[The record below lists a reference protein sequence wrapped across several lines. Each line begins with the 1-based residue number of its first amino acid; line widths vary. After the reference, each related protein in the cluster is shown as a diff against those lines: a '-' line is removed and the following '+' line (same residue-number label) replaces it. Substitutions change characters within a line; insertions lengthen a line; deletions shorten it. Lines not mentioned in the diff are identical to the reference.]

1 MKKIMQ
7 NETYLLNKG
16 IHLTDDDIILPKGKI
31 VKIKHIDTDGFL
43 TIETMINNKKIVFNS
58 LKNFF
63 LSEIP
68 NDYVEPL
75 FTQADNN
82 MSALPKKGDYV
93 ENKKEILSIN
103 KNEIYFPGQKFII
116 INKTETTL
124 SLLTRDSFGNY
135 VTLETEDVNDFVVS
149 ETKKETILQNWIAE
163 TKDLHER
170 DVLQDV
176 IYVIGFVNKDK
187 EVIVKAKLPA
197 SKSLIIGD
205 DKSTNSLYFDILS
218 VIKNTILPVN
228 QDEEKN
234 YLLRNFSEY
243 IYSKQDCF
251 SSFKKFIDFKN
262 KQVYNQQANQ
272 ASRKKL

>member
-1 MKKIMQ
+1 MKKIME
-7 NETYLLNKG
+7 NESYILNKE
-16 IHLTDDDIILPKGKI
+16 IHLTDEDIILPKGKI
-31 VKIKHIDTDGFL
+31 VEIKHIDTDGFL
-43 TIETMINNKKIVFNS
+43 TIETMINNKKIIFNS

-68 NDYVEPL
+68 NNYIEPL
-75 FTQADNN
+75 FIQADNYVL
-82 MSALPKKGDYV
+82 ALPKKGDYV

-103 KNEIYFPGQKFII
+103 KNEIYFPGQKFIV
-116 INKTETTL
+116 INTGETTL
-124 SLLTRDSFGNY
+124 SLLTKDSFGNY
-135 VTLETEDVNDFVVS
+135 ITLETENMNDFVIS
-149 ETKKETILQNWIAE
+149 ESQKETILQKWIVVK
-163 TKDLHER
+163 KDLHER

-176 IYVIGFVNKDK
+176 IYVTGFVNNDK
-187 EVIVKAKLPA
+187 EVIVKAKLPS

-205 DKSTNSLYFDILS
+205 DKSTDALYFDILS

-251 SSFKKFIDFKN
+251 SSFKKFVDFKN
-262 KQVYNQQANQ
+262 KQVYNQQTNQ